1 MLEKLTDMKTKYILV
16 VTFILISF
24 SSWAQRSL
32 FDGVNMTIDTL
43 SINTPYSDFGPAII
57 EDELVFLS
65 FSEKDGKKSDNQ
77 NKVFYDLYS
86 TSLNAFGE
94 VVSDR
99 SRMGSVVSKYHEGP
113 LAYCA
118 NTGELFLTQSNW
130 QNPQEENMVFI
141 KKNIRLGIVV
151 YEKSGTSW
159 QLKERLPFNSSEYSV
174 AHPTISV
181 TGDTLIFVSDMP
193 GGSGET
199 DLYYTV
205 RTADGW
211 SDPVN
216 LGPKVNSGGQ
226 EMFPFLN
233 TDGTL
238 VFSSDGFGGAGKLDL
253 FYIKFPIL
261 ASSQRAT
268 FTGDINSPADDFG
281 MVVHNNQQ
289 SGYFASN
296 RADGMGSDD
305 IYFVRFEDYVF
316 DVITMS
322 SKTKEILAGAHV
334 NIIDEE
340 GRVAASGS
348 TNDEGRLEVKL
359 EGNTSYTLVA
369 TNEEYMEK
377 VLDLNMADQTNF
389 VDGNLEVFLDPEFAF
404 KGQVVDIMGN
414 VPIPDA
420 LLTVSD
426 GTKVDSILT
435 DDKGTFRYNLESDK
449 KYRVE
454 VAAYNY
460 FGTEIEF
467 NTMGMDMGVFDYLIQ
482 LYSLDAG
489 SRIALKNIYYDFG
502 EWNLRPEG
510 KRELDRLA
518 KVLEEYPDIQI
529 ILESH
534 TDSRGTDEYNME
546 LSNKRSEAANDYLIS
561 KGISARRIDWVGFG
575 ETQLVNDCDGSIPCT
590 EEQHYENRRTVV
602 EIRKSKVTRRA
613 KGNIFYF

>member
-1 MLEKLTDMKTKYILV
+1 MKAKHILV
-16 VTFILISF
+16 VIFLLITFSG
-24 SSWAQRSL
+24 WAQKSL
-32 FDGVNMTIDTL
+32 FDAVNMTIDTL
-43 SINTPYSDFGPAII
+43 AINTPYSDFGPAII

-65 FSEKDGKKSDNQ
+65 FSEKDGKKSDKP

-86 TSLNAFGE
+86 TKLNAFGE
-94 VVSDR
+94 AMGDR
-99 SRMGSVVSKYHEGP
+99 TRMNTVVSKYHEGP
-113 LAYCA
+113 LTYCK

-130 QNPQEENMVFI
+130 ENPQEENMVFI
-141 KKNIRLGIVV
+141 KKNIRLGIVI
-151 YEKSGTSW
+151 YEKSGSRW
-159 QLKERLPFNSSEYSV
+159 SVKEKLPFNSSEYSV

-211 SDPVN
+211 ADPIN
-216 LGPKVNSGGQ
+216 LGPKVNSSGK

-233 TDGTL
+233 TDGSL
-238 VFSSDGFGGAGKLDL
+238 VFSSDGLGGAGKLDL
-253 FYIKFPIL
+253 FYIEFPIR
-261 ASSQRAT
+261 ASSQRST
-268 FTGDINSPADDFG
+268 FAGEVNSPEDDFG
-281 MVVHNNQQ
+281 MVVHPNQQ
-289 SGYFASN
+289 GGYFASN
-296 RADGMGSDD
+296 RSGGQGSDD
-305 IYFVRFEDYVF
+305 VYFLRFEDYVF
-316 DVITMS
+316 DVIAMS
-322 SKTKEILAGAHV
+322 SKTKEILPGTHV

-348 TNDEGRLEVKL
+348 TNDEGRLEVQL
-359 EGNTSYTLVA
+359 EGNTKYTLVA

-377 VLDLNMADQTNF
+377 ILDLDMADKTGF
-389 VDGNLEVFLDPEFAF
+389 VDGNLEVYLDPEFVF

-420 LLTVSD
+420 LLMVSD
-426 GTKVDSILT
+426 GTKLDSILT
-435 DDKGTFRYNLESDK
+435 DDKGTFTYNLESDK
-449 KYRVE
+449 KYRVD
-454 VAAYNY
+454 VSAYNY

-502 EWNLRPEG
+502 EWSLRPEA

-534 TDSRGTDEYNME
+534 TDSRGTDEFNMD
-546 LSNKRSEAANDYLIS
+546 LSNKRSETAADYIIS
-561 KGISARRIDWVGFG
+561 KGISARRLEWVGFG
-575 ETQLVNDCDGSIPCT
+575 ETQLVNECDGSIPCT